1 MSTLQNI
8 YQVTDED
15 IISLLY
21 SPEGKLYTAK
31 CAEKCLKKLGIYE
44 YLQNRY
50 NDSDSLSETLY
61 RIKNKIEIRP
71 VCKTCGGHVKFYKEF
86 MTYCN
91 RFCAQRNEKV
101 QEKREN
107 TFIKNYGVK
116 CSLQAESVQEKTKET
131 LLSKYG
137 VENPS
142 QSTICK
148 EKAKQTSFE
157 RYGTE
162 YPMSSDIIKE
172 RRNKNN
178 LEKYGVKCTLELEEV
193 KAKTNKTVKEK
204 YGVEYIA
211 QNNDIKHKFV
221 ETCKKTNLEKYGVEY
236 TLQLKEVKEKIRK
249 TNLERYGVK
258 YVSQNPEIYKRVIE
272 TKLKNNTI
280 NASTPEVKCFNYLNL
295 VFNNIKTQYKTKE
308 YPYFCDFYIPSLNLY
323 IEYQGFWTH
332 GLHPYNKY
340 DENDINKMNYWKS
353 KNSKFYNIAIK
364 TWTIYDVKKSELA
377 KQNQLN
383 YLEVFPGF
391 DLEQLSDF
399 IINNFDNIS
408 NKQIVI
414 GTNEKMYI

>member
-15 IISLLY
+15 IVSLLY
-21 SPEGKLYTAK
+21 SPEGKLYSAK

-50 NDSDSLSETLY
+50 NDSDSLAETLY

-71 VCKTCGGHVKFYKEF
+71 VCKTCGGHVKFYKKF

-91 RFCAQRNEKV
+91 RFCAQRNEEV

-107 TFIKNYGVK
+107 TFINNYGVK

-137 VENPS
+137 VENSS

-148 EKAKQTSFE
+148 EKAKQTSIE

-193 KAKTNKTVKEK
+193 KAKKNKTVKEK
-204 YGVEYIA
+204 YGVNSISQVPEIM
-211 QNNDIKHKFV
+211 QKIIEKG
-221 ETCKKTNLEKYGVEY
+221 KKTCMTKYGVEY
-236 TLQLKEVKEKIRK
+236 YIQLPEAMEKIRK
-249 TNLERYGVK
+249 TNLKKYGVE
-258 YVSQNPEIYKRVIE
+258 YVSQNPEIYKRGVE
-272 TKLKNNTI
+272 TKKKNGT
-280 NASTPEVKCFNYLNL
+280 ASTSSLEKLYENYLKEH
-295 VFNNIKTQYKTKE
+295 FNNVEIQYKSKD
-308 YPYFCDFYIPSLNLY
+308 YPSYCDFYIPSLELY
-323 IEYQGFWTH
+323 IEYQGNWTH
-332 GLHPYNKY
+332 GTHPF
-340 DENDINKMNYWKS
+340 DLLSESD
-353 KNSKFYNIAIK
+353 NSKVIKWKLKNTKYYNEAVK
-364 TWTIYDVKKSELA
+364 VWTEIDVKKREIA
-377 KQNQLN
+377 KQNNLN
-383 YLEVFPGF
+383 YLEIFSNYNIT
-391 DLEQLSDF
+391 DLADF
-399 IINNFDNIS
+399 IINNFEKANH
-408 NKQIVI
+408 KQLVI
-414 GTNEKMYI
+414 GI

>member
-8 YQVTDED
+8 YQITDED

-21 SPEGKLYTAK
+21 SPEGKLYSAK

-50 NDSDSLSETLY
+50 NDSDSLAETLY

-71 VCKTCGGHVKFYKEF
+71 VCKTCGGHVKFHKKF

-91 RFCAQRNEKV
+91 RFCAQRNEEV

-137 VENPS
+137 VENSS

-148 EKAKQTSFE
+148 EKAKQTSIE

-193 KAKTNKTVKEK
+193 KAKKNKTVKEK
-204 YGVEYIA
+204 YGVNFISQLPECY
-211 QNNDIKHKFV
+211 
-221 ETCKKTNLEKYGVEY
+221 KKG
-236 TLQLKEVKEKIRK
+236 
-249 TNLERYGVK
+249 
-258 YVSQNPEIYKRVIE
+258 IE
-272 TKLKNNTI
+272 TKKKRNTI
-280 NASTPEVKCFNYLNL
+280 NTSAPEKKYLNYLNEHFSI
-295 VFNNIKTQYKTKE
+295 VETQYKSSE
-308 YPYFCDFYIPSLNLY
+308 YPFFCDFYLPEFNLY
-323 IEYQGFWTH
+323 IEYQGDWLH
-332 GLHPYNKY
+332 GMHPFN
-340 DENDINKMNYWKS
+340 ENNIDDKNTVSFWKS
-353 KNSKFYNIAIK
+353 KNTHFYK
-364 TWTIYDVKKSELA
+364 TAVDIWTVSDVKKRITA
-377 KQNQLN
+377 KEHNLN
-383 YLEVFPGF
+383 YLEIFKNF
-391 DLEQLSDF
+391 DIEKLYDF

-408 NKQIVI
+408 SKQIVI
-414 GTNEKMYI
+414 GTDEKMFV